1 MRLTVIIVTLLFTS
15 LLNAQEWVVPADR
28 KVRLS
33 PFQFTP
39 DDREA
44 GKNLYNTNCMSCHG
58 NPTQNNW
65 LRDLNPQ
72 PGDPAAEKYQSNTD
86 GELFHKVSEGRG
98 LMPGFRNVLTQTD
111 IWRLVAYVRSFNP
124 RYKQVV
130 APPRRADA
138 PDYSYIAITMVTTEP
153 AGTVVVKATGY
164 INDQPSPVSGAEV
177 QLSAARN
184 FGRLVLGDGVLT
196 NDQGMAT
203 FTVAPTIKGD
213 SEGNILIRARLTE
226 EDLYGI
232 ASADTMLKLGE
243 PVVPVSLTEQ
253 RAMWNTVRKA
263 PIWLIITF
271 TLAVFSVW
279 GFIFYVLL
287 AVRDLWVIGGLKK
300 ESIAKEN

>member
-28 KVRLS
+28 KARLS
-33 PFQFTP
+33 PFGFTQS
-39 DDREA
+39 DRETGSA
-44 GKNLYNTNCMSCHG
+44 LYNANCMSCHG

-72 PGDPAAEKYQSNTD
+72 PGDPAAEKYQNNTD
-86 GELFHKVSEGRG
+86 GELYHKISEGRG

-130 APPRRADA
+130 APKRRTDA
-138 PDYSYIAITMVTTEP
+138 PDYSYIAITMAADEESGSVT
-153 AGTVVVKATGY
+153 VKATGY
-164 INDQPSPVSGAEV
+164 INEQPSPVNGAEV
-177 QLSAARN
+177 QLSVARN
-184 FGRLVLGDGVLT
+184 FGRLVLGDGVMT
-196 NDQGMAT
+196 NAQGLAT

-213 SEGNILIRARLTE
+213 SEGNIMIRARLTE

-279 GFIFYVLL
+279 GFIFYVML
-287 AVRDLWVIGGLKK
+287 AVRDLWIIGGLKQ
-300 ESIAKEN
+300 E